1 MSAHT
6 LSRFR
11 FYWLA
16 QKAVQDVR
24 WQRSVEISSDS
35 NAILIEAE
43 RSRGDRDQT
52 RDWDS
57 PIGDNDLLADS
68 NAVQKF

>member
-57 PIGDNDLLADS
+57 PIGDNDLLAGS